1 MRREQAQIRKWFPM
15 YTDPAGK
22 AGVALTY
29 HELDEHLTAAA
40 GHALT
45 EMEVKAHWEQA
56 ELYSGQD
63 HEREERPVPEDSIDG
78 DKVEEGDLFEP
89 AES

>member
-1 MRREQAQIRKWFPM
+1 MLM
-15 YTDPAGK
+15 DPSGK
-22 AGVALTY
+22 VGTSFTF
-29 HELDEHLTAAA
+29 HQLDQHLTAAA

-45 EMEVKAHWEQA
+45 EIEVKAHWEQA

-78 DKVEEGDLFEP
+78 DEVEEGDLLEP
-89 AES
+89 TES